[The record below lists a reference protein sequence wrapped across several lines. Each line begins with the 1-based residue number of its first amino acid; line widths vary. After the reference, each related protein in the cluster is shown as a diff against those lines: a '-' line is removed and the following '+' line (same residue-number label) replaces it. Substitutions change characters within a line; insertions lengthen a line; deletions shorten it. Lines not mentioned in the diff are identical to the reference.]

1 MKNIGILCTA
11 LILSAGVAPAATA
24 ADFDGSR
31 PILCS
36 VIKIVEC
43 SPNAVD
49 RTATAE
55 SIGMPQFLRVDVA
68 ARKVW
73 PAMDK
78 EGKRVSE
85 IKRVEHLDGMLI
97 LQGADAGVRDK
108 RDGTGWSA
116 TISEATGK
124 FTLTAAGEKTAFVV
138 FGACL
143 PQ

>member
-1 MKNIGILCTA
+1 MKKKA
-11 LILSAGVAPAATA
+11 LFSIALLLLACVPAAAWA

-36 VIKIVEC
+36 VITVIEC
-43 SPNAVD
+43 TPTVD
-49 RTATAE
+49 RIVSAE

-68 ARKVW
+68 QKKVW
-73 PAMDK
+73 PAADK
-78 EGKRVSE
+78 EGKRVSP

-116 TISEATGK
+116 TISETTGK
-124 FTLTAAGEKTAFVV
+124 FTLTAAGEKMAFVI

-143 PQ
+143 AQ

>member
-1 MKNIGILCTA
+1 MKNLWILCFA
-11 LILSAGVAPAATA
+11 MILSAGMAPAAPA
-24 ADFDGSR
+24 ADFDGAR

-36 VIKIVEC
+36 VIKVIEC
-43 SPNAVD
+43 TPAVD
-49 RTATAE
+49 RTVSAE

-97 LQGADAGVRDK
+97 LQGADAGVRNK

>member
-1 MKNIGILCTA
+1 MKYLWILCIV
-11 LILSAGVAPAATA
+11 LFLSAGMAPAARA

-36 VIKIVEC
+36 VIKVIEC
-43 SPNAVD
+43 TPDEDRAVN
-49 RTATAE
+49 AE

-108 RDGTGWSA
+108 RDGTGWLA

>member
-1 MKNIGILCTA
+1 MKNLWILGIA
-11 LILSAGVAPAATA
+11 LILSAGMVPTALA
-24 ADFDGSR
+24 ADFDGAR

-36 VIKIVEC
+36 VIKVIEC
-43 SPNAVD
+43 TSTVNRVV
-49 RTATAE
+49 TAE
-55 SIGMPQFLRVDVA
+55 SIGMPEFLRVDVA
-68 ARKVW
+68 GKKVW

-138 FGACL
+138 FGACI

>member
-1 MKNIGILCTA
+1 MKNLWILCIA
-11 LILSAGVAPAATA
+11 LILSASMAPAVQA
-24 ADFDGSR
+24 ADFDGSK

-36 VIKIVEC
+36 VIKVIEC
-43 SPNAVD
+43 TPTVVD
-49 RTATAE
+49 RATTAE

-97 LQGADAGVRDK
+97 LQGADAGVREK

-124 FTLTAAGEKTAFVV
+124 FTLTAASDKTAFVV

>member
-1 MKNIGILCTA
+1 MKNLWILGII
-11 LILSAGVAPAATA
+11 LILSAGMAPAALA
-24 ADFDGSR
+24 ADFDGAR

-36 VIKIVEC
+36 VIKVIEC
-43 SPNAVD
+43 TSAVN
-49 RTATAE
+49 RVVTAE
-55 SIGMPQFLRVDVA
+55 SIGMPEFLRVDVA
-68 ARKVW
+68 GKKVW

-108 RDGTGWSA
+108 RDGTGWTA

-124 FTLTAAGEKTAFVV
+124 FILTAAGAKTAFVL